1 MKIYQWFRDT
11 DHLLHHSL
19 HYNFQ
24 EWMDEWEGG
33 WDFSLNKLLPLP
45 HGKKKN
51 SRVFHHSRV
60 NEYFSGHLGTAGTTV
75 NTATQGYT
83 SSAIYPASRI
93 FTSCES
99 PANNSHGP
107 SFSVCFLK
115 VLKAVLSVSATF
127 TRMSDCWS
135 VGFTMWHWT
144 QSLFAQTDVVP
155 LSYTTL

>member
-1 MKIYQWFRDT
+1 MISWHWSPFTSQFTLQLPRVDGWMGRRMG
-11 DHLLHHSL
+11 LLLEQTSASATW
-19 HYNFQ
+19 Q
-24 EWMDEWEGG
+24 
-33 WDFSLNKLLPLP
+33 
-45 HGKKKN
+45 KKT

-107 SFSVCFLK
+107 LFSVCFLK

-127 TRMSDCWS
+127 THTSDCWS

-144 QSLFAQTDVVP
+144 QSLFTQTDVVP